1 MGEIGIS
8 RKEFLYDIRFWEA
21 RRIIRGYRKRGK
33 IFMQLLAE
41 NVYAST
47 FAFRGSEGKTVKD
60 MFPMLFKDDD
70 YEMEP
75 AITEEEQQ
83 ELQDL
88 MAAENA
94 RLASSQSSQ

>member
-1 MGEIGIS
+1 MS
-8 RKEFLYDIRFWEA
+8 RREFLYGIKFWEA
-21 RRIIRGYRKRGK
+21 RRILRGYRKRGK

-60 MFPMLFKDDD
+60 MFPSLFEDDRD
-70 YEMEP
+70 MGTG
-75 AITEEEQQ
+75 ITEEEQN
-83 ELQDL
+83 ELLEL

-94 RLASSQSSQ
+94 RIQQEKSD

>member
-1 MGEIGIS
+1 
-8 RKEFLYDIRFWEA
+8 
-21 RRIIRGYRKRGK
+21 
-33 IFMQLLAE
+33 
-41 NVYAST
+41 
-47 FAFRGSEGKTVKD
+47 
-60 MFPMLFKDDD
+60 MLFKDDDD

>member
-1 MGEIGIS
+1 MFVGEIGIPS
-8 RKEFLYDIRFWEA
+8 REFLYEIHFWEA
-21 RRIIRGYRKRGK
+21 KRIFRGYRKRHH
-33 IFMQLLAE
+33 FLYQLLAE

-47 FAFRGSEGKTVKD
+47 YAFRGSEGKTVKD

-70 YEMEP
+70 DYEMEP

-83 ELQDL
+83 ELQEL

-94 RLASSQSSQ
+94 RLASSQ